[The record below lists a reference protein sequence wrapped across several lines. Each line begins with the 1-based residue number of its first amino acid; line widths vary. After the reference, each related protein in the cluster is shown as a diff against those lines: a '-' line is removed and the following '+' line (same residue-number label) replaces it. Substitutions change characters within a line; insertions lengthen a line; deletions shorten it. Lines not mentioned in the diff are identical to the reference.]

1 MADNEENTEERGRT
15 QEQSGGGR
23 EDSDDASRADD
34 DPRNIGDQ
42 SEEHNAESRGAQVE
56 LSPEERE
63 EQITSAAPHDGD
75 IEDTPEWPG
84 EESQHDEAEAEGEDD
99 QSSSRVSVVDE
110 KEPRPEPPDGSSD
123 EEYKWH
129 TYKVY
134 PSGRPDAVE
143 FID

>member
-23 EDSDDASRADD
+23 EDSDDSSRADD

-42 SEEHNAESRGAQVE
+42 SEEHNAEARDAQVE

-75 IEDTPEWPG
+75 IEETPEWPG
-84 EESQHDEAEAEGEDD
+84 AEDHAEGEGEGESEGEREE
-99 QSSSRVSVVDE
+99 SSSRVSVVDE

-134 PSGRPDAVE
+134 PSGQPHAV
-143 FID
+143 